1 MPPSVALLAWF
12 ILVLAL
18 LFFDPA
24 KESKP
29 SLALWVPLIWI
40 FIIGSR
46 LPSQWLGNPTGLVAQ
61 SLEEG
66 NPLDRAVSFLL
77 ILLAIGILA
86 SRSFKWDNF
95 FTRNIALIAFVSFAL
110 VSVVWSDFPF
120 IAFKRWF
127 RDLGNYLVIL
137 VVLTDPHPLEA
148 VRMFL
153 RRLCFLLIP
162 LSILLIKYFPYMGRQ
177 YTIWSGSAMYVGAAT
192 SKNMLGAACLISG
205 IFFFW
210 DIVTRWSDR
219 KQWRTKKIIVLDLVL
234 IAMTLWLLNLANSA
248 TSKVCLVIGCLVIL
262 AVHSKWGHRHPTTV
276 KVLVPASFCLY
287 LILAFGFNLS
297 GEFASQVGRDP
308 TLTDR
313 TAIWKLVLSIPINP
327 LLGTGYESFWLGS
340 RLETVWRA
348 YGGIN
353 ESHNGYLEV
362 YLNLGLVGAFLLC
375 GLVVSSYRHICRQL
389 TTSASLAS
397 LNLAFWTI
405 MLFYNMT
412 EAAFKSHLMWETFLL
427 AAMVMPQLATER
439 VRGAALAEN
448 VISPKRLSEPRLESM
463 SLQRKPASDR
473 SITEVI
479 RPRTELQSPPAKR
492 NSLAGKIPTR
502 SPKRVSMETKHEIS
516 FAAPQ
521 GDRQKRGR

>member
-29 SLALWVPLIWI
+29 SLALWVPLIWV

-86 SRSFKWDNF
+86 TRSFKWDNF

-177 YTIWSGSAMYVGAAT
+177 YTIWQGSAMYVGAAT
-192 SKNMLGAACLISG
+192 SKNMLGAC
-205 IFFFW
+205 
-210 DIVTRWSDR
+210 
-219 KQWRTKKIIVLDLVL
+219 VLNQRNFLFLGYRDALV
-234 IAMTLWLLNLANSA
+234 
-248 TSKVCLVIGCLVIL
+248 
-262 AVHSKWGHRHPTTV
+262 
-276 KVLVPASFCLY
+276 
-287 LILAFGFNLS
+287 
-297 GEFASQVGRDP
+297 
-308 TLTDR
+308 
-313 TAIWKLVLSIPINP
+313 
-327 LLGTGYESFWLGS
+327 
-340 RLETVWRA
+340 
-348 YGGIN
+348 
-353 ESHNGYLEV
+353 
-362 YLNLGLVGAFLLC
+362 
-375 GLVVSSYRHICRQL
+375 
-389 TTSASLAS
+389 
-397 LNLAFWTI
+397 
-405 MLFYNMT
+405 
-412 EAAFKSHLMWETFLL
+412 
-427 AAMVMPQLATER
+427 
-439 VRGAALAEN
+439 
-448 VISPKRLSEPRLESM
+448 
-463 SLQRKPASDR
+463 R
-473 SITEVI
+473 S
-479 RPRTELQSPPAKR
+479 
-492 NSLAGKIPTR
+492 
-502 SPKRVSMETKHEIS
+502 
-516 FAAPQ
+516 
-521 GDRQKRGR
+521 